1 LAAPDR
7 GNALA
12 SPDRMTPAS
21 PSQHAPWSNSAA
33 FTALGGVPQVF
44 VALAAL
50 LALLLASVP
59 SLP

>member
-1 LAAPDR
+1 
-7 GNALA
+7 
-12 SPDRMTPAS
+12 MTPAS